1 MARSDV
7 YAQPDAPDPV
17 LSAATV
23 LRLARACLGRADA
36 VTAVDESGGEARVY
50 VVDERVVVKTQRPHR
65 VRARTSLAKEVRL
78 LEYLAGPLAGQIPT
92 VYGYD
97 RVQTAEGTVLHA
109 LSADPLVDADL
120 FPTDDNAAALRRR
133 LELGLTDVVDRITS
147 QPGRW
152 TLAVSPDEVASR
164 ATNALPTRFDVPAA
178 LHSNPGATHTFVDAD
193 GGFTGLID
201 FGDAYLGHPALDLRA
216 WPAVS
221 DRLALREGYVDGQT
235 PPGDFDAVW
244 TVAMVHA
251 DMNAIAGRAE
261 LAAQASHDLVRR
273 LAHL

>member
-97 RVQTAEGTVLHA
+97 RVQTAEGTVEYIVMSRIPGQATRHASVTGAARTHLLRTLGQLLRQLHA

-164 ATNALPTRFDVPAA
+164 ATNAL
-178 LHSNPGATHTFVDAD
+178 
-193 GGFTGLID
+193 
-201 FGDAYLGHPALDLRA
+201 
-216 WPAVS
+216 
-221 DRLALREGYVDGQT
+221 
-235 PPGDFDAVW
+235 
-244 TVAMVHA
+244 
-251 DMNAIAGRAE
+251 
-261 LAAQASHDLVRR
+261 
-273 LAHL
+273 